1 MNVWLTRFS
10 LTSLSHGSCAVQK
23 LFFFSNLEVSFSLGA
38 WIALLGIEPIASCMW
53 GHVLPPSYI
62 SRFRGV
68 VMLCKPICRPWAFP
82 SALRVCFKV
91 QSMLCS
97 VRSPLALLEFQ
108 LFFFKLRSDPFWI
121 DFVQGERNGSGFIL
135 LHVDVQFSG
144 GRLLR
149 RLSFT
154 QSVCWHCCHRLG
166 GYAVWACL
174 WAPYTFSP
182 VVFSHF
188 FWDIVSTCR
197 PAWPWTQ
204 RPVDQPD
211 LELSDLPECWDC
223 GSMPPCS
230 AVLLSFLRSPEK
242 HFPSSGLLCS

>member
-1 MNVWLTRFS
+1 MCGWQD
-10 LTSLSHGSCAVQK
+10 SLSHGSCAVQK
-23 LFFFSNLEVSFSLGA
+23 LFFPSNLEVSFSLGA
-38 WIALLGIEPIASCMW
+38 WIALLEIEPIASCMW
-53 GHVLPPSYI
+53 GHVLPLSYI
-62 SRFRGV
+62 SRLRGA

-91 QSMLCS
+91 HAVLRPFSS
-97 VRSPLALLEFQ
+97 STLEFQ

-144 GRLLR
+144 CRLLR

-154 QSVCWHCCHRLG
+154 QSICWHYCHRLG
-166 GYAVWACL
+166 GCGCVGLSLAPLYFFACSI
-174 WAPYTFSP
+174 FS
-182 VVFSHF
+182 F
-188 FWDIVSTCR
+188 FWDIVSMCR
-197 PAWPWTQ
+197 PVWPWTQ
-204 RPVDQPD
+204 QPVDRPD
-211 LELSDLPECWDC
+211 LELRDLPECWDC
-223 GSMPPCS
+223 GSMSPCS